1 MEGAT
6 KEDISVLVRRGDA
19 EIKKKKTYKKSNQV
33 QPAEKHGKR
42 ECKSEF

>member
-19 EIKKKKTYKKSNQV
+19 ETKKKTYKKSNQV